1 MDIFKKC
8 TDIIITDPE
17 RVYPNFVSLSDRL
30 WLSNFKKGFS
40 PKEGATWKIMQL
52 DMNSDDLIYSVKL
65 DSGEDILIWSEWF
78 EHVEPI
84 KIDDS
89 MVYSVIFT
97 WADHKRYTIWMPVL
111 KRTDRILFKFND
123 KQFEYGITDAED
135 ICCLYSPATVKENIF
150 EYLDFDKYKLILS
163 KHKFTLWLLW
173 YATSVDYILYDCY
186 WTDCKP
192 RNCLELTKI
201 VLDLYIY
208 SLQNMMAKKP
218 ILQVNG
224 KVIRE
229 EEVKDVVTL
238 EFVPRCATTITD
250 DEWSE
255 EPKLTETDVGEPT
268 TSMDVEDMLKILQT
282 AMDIVN
288 KNWDQDTEK
297 WNDIA
302 DMLEKL
308 MWWQSQGQS
317 QQGQSQGQSQQQQ
330 EPRSFLIVYIDINW
344 HTQNWKSLPV
354 HSVQEAIEEFF
365 MIINATILN
374 IIW

>member
-8 TDIIITDPE
+8 TNIKIIDPWK
-17 RVYPNFVSLSDRL
+17 VYPSYVSLSDML
-30 WLSNFKKGFS
+30 WLSNFEKGFL
-40 PKEGATWKIMQL
+40 PKVGATWKIMQL
-52 DMNSDDLIYSVKL
+52 DINRDEFIYSVKL

-78 EHVEPI
+78 EPVEPI

-89 MVYSVIFT
+89 KVYNITFT
-97 WADHKRYTIWMPVL
+97 WADHKLYTIWMPVL

-123 KQFEYGITDAED
+123 KQFEYGITDVED
-135 ICCLYSPATVKENIF
+135 ICCLYSPATVKDNIF

-163 KHKFTLWLLW
+163 KYKFTPWLLW

-218 ILQVNG
+218 IIQING

-229 EEVKDVVTL
+229 EEVKDGVTL
-238 EFVPRCATTITD
+238 EFVPHCATTTSD

-255 EPKLTETDVGEPT
+255 EPKLAETDVGEPAT
-268 TSMDVEDMLKILQT
+268 PMDVEDMLKILQT

-288 KNWDQDTEK
+288 KNWDQDTEE
-297 WNDIA
+297 WDDIA
-302 DMLEKL
+302 DLMEKL
-308 MWWQSQGQS
+308 IWWQPQGQS
-317 QQGQSQGQSQQQQ
+317 SQGQSQQQQ
-330 EPRSFLIVYIDINW
+330 EPRSFLVVYIDINW
-344 HTQNWKSLPV
+344 HTQNWKSQPV
-354 HSVQEAIEEFF
+354 NSVQKAIEDFS
-365 MIINATILN
+365 IVNNATILN